1 MMRYS
6 PMSSGIL
13 RITQVKPIIPSQLQ
27 ISWDDGVTRVVD
39 VSGWFVG
46 HALLQMLNDPQVFQD
61 VAVVPNGGGVEW
73 PNGADFCAQA
83 LRKLSDEQT
92 EPKARMIA

>member
-1 MMRYS
+1 MTKLV
-6 PMSSGIL
+6 GI
-13 RITQVKPIIPSQLQ
+13 TAAKPVGPGLLDLA
-27 ISWDDGVTRVVD
+27 WDDGVSRVVD

-61 VAVVPNGGGVEW
+61 VSVVPNGGGVEW
-73 PNGADFCAQA
+73 SNGADFCAQA

-92 EPKARMIA
+92 GTMARKIA

>member
-1 MMRYS
+1 MTKLV
-6 PMSSGIL
+6 GL
-13 RITQVKPIIPSQLQ
+13 TAAKPLGPGLLNLE
-27 ISWDDGVTRVVD
+27 WDDGVSRVVD

-61 VAVVPNGGGVEW
+61 VSVVPNGGGVEW

-92 EPKARMIA
+92 

>member
-1 MMRYS
+1 MTKLVGI
-6 PMSSGIL
+6 SGARPL
-13 RITQVKPIIPSQLQ
+13 GPGLLELT
-27 ISWDDGVTRVVD
+27 WDDGVTRTVD

-61 VAVVPNGGGVEW
+61 VSIVPNGGGVEW
-73 PNGADFCAQA
+73 SNGADFCAQA
-83 LRKLSDEQT
+83 LRKLSDEQN